1 MIDWAWLVLRAA
13 GLLLTFQAV
22 GAGLFGAV
30 FAPRLVRAAPAIR
43 RVAVRASLAALALLA
58 AQALFEPVHLAG
70 DLSGLFDARL
80 LRLFLGSSTAT
91 ALAVRIVGVAGVAL
105 GWGYGAPRLKGLA
118 VVGALMAVCS
128 FLLTGHTAVHRER
141 LLLAPLL
148 FVHLGIVTFW
158 FGSLWPLR
166 QLTALE
172 APAHAARL
180 LAAFSSVAVWLVP
193 LIALAG
199 IGMAA
204 LLLPDL
210 AALGQP
216 YGLALLG
223 KLTLFAL
230 LMAVAALNRLR
241 LTPSL
246 ARGER
251 SAALRLRGAIALE
264 YVLIGA
270 VFALTAVMAGN
281 LSP

>member
-13 GLLLTFQAV
+13 GLMLTFQAV
-22 GAGLFGAV
+22 GAGLFGAA
-30 FAPRLVRAAPAIR
+30 FAPRLARSAPAIR
-43 RVAVRASLAALALLA
+43 RVAVRVSLATLALLA
-58 AQALFEPVHLAG
+58 AQALYEPVHLAG
-70 DLSGLFDARL
+70 DFSGLFDAQL

-91 ALAVRIVGVAGVAL
+91 ALAVRFTGVAGGAL
-105 GWGYGAPRLKGLA
+105 GWVYGAPRVKGLA
-118 VVGALMAVCS
+118 VVGALMAVSS
-128 FLLTGHTAVHRER
+128 FLLTGHIAVHRER

-148 FVHLGIVTFW
+148 LVHLGIVTFW

-172 APAHAARL
+172 APADAARL

-204 LLLPDL
+204 LLLPDF

-230 LMAVAALNRLR
+230 LMGVAALNRLR

-251 SAALRLRGAIALE
+251 AAASRLRGSIALE

-270 VFALTAVMAGN
+270 VFALTAVMTGN